1 MDKKFI
7 FFLCGIFAVSSAQ
20 AYTHQLDS
28 VVRTCTAATY
38 KFVPTYDD
46 AQQAIGYM
54 RYVKSGK
61 SWANDL
67 KMQFTLDANNRVTT
81 IDFYKWSNSE
91 WSQIRQ
97 ETRAYSTAGKVTE
110 HHIKTIQNDGLTDS
124 LVETFTYNTSGLLTS
139 ETYQKKTNG
148 ALNSN
153 DAKNYYYNTAGQ
165 ITKIESLSGVPTA
178 KVQNIAE
185 YSYTNGILTEKV
197 VTLGGALSYKEVF
210 THTGDCWHSVKY
222 SYSDGVYTA
231 KGLEFFYYY
240 NDDEKRTGYCS
251 RFSGTLRDST
261 AYIYTAQGDLAS
273 FKQYDNKLTMTK
285 GEIYQ
290 HSAIA
295 TEQCIGAATAH
306 AEITATADAHTQVLS
321 SYTLTESGSQTQK
334 DVYYTHA
341 LPTTALS
348 PAAQAIDLYTTD
360 GRIVCSDEFRI
371 YDLVGRDVT
380 SLNGSLHGIYIVRTT
395 EAAQKVVVK

>member
-46 AQQAIGYM
+46 AQQTIGYM

-81 IDFYKWSNSE
+81 IDFYKWSNSD

-97 ETRAYSTAGKVTE
+97 ETRAYNTAGKVTE
-110 HHIKTIQNDGLTDS
+110 HHIKTIQNDGLADS

-273 FKQYDNKLTMTK
+273 FKQYDNKLTMTN

-348 PAAQAIDLYTTD
+348 PATQAIDLYTTD
-360 GRIVCSDEFRI
+360 GCVICSDEFRI

-380 SLNGSLHGIYIVRTT
+380 NLNGSLHGIYIVRTKET
-395 EAAQKVVVK
+395 AQKVVVK